1 MACSRLLRPAPSSFL
16 ALAYATTYNSLYY
29 LVKSGARAY
38 LFLLRMI
45 LTCPS
50 CNTRYM
56 LDMASTR
63 PEGQTVRCFKC
74 KHTWVQDRPRVEEGP
89 VASTDIP
96 SYGGDKLI
104 GLKKFER
111 HSIDRKTGK
120 PIVAKPK
127 LQISGIVDW
136 VLFFVVFGAA
146 ITSAAIVYRDTMRKI
161 WPASNR
167 LYTLIGDAAH
177 EIRPISNRLYTLI
190 DLDADKEDTMENETT
205 EKSVPAEK
213 QSGQEAIP

>member
-1 MACSRLLRPAPSSFL
+1 
-16 ALAYATTYNSLYY
+16 
-29 LVKSGARAY
+29 
-38 LFLLRMI
+38 MI

-56 LDMASTR
+56 LDMASMR

-74 KHTWVQDRPRVEEGP
+74 KHTWVQDRPRVEEC
-89 VASTDIP
+89 
-96 SYGGDKLI
+96 
-104 GLKKFER
+104 
-111 HSIDRKTGK
+111 HSIDRETGK
-120 PIVAKPK
+120 PVVAKPK

-146 ITSAAIVYRDTMRKI
+146 ITSAAIVYRDAMREI

-167 LYTLIGDAAH
+167 LYTLIG
-177 EIRPISNRLYTLI
+177 
-190 DLDADKEDTMENETT
+190 LDADKEDTMEDETT

-213 QSGQEAIP
+213 QSGQEAMP

>member
-1 MACSRLLRPAPSSFL
+1 
-16 ALAYATTYNSLYY
+16 
-29 LVKSGARAY
+29 
-38 LFLLRMI
+38 
-45 LTCPS
+45 
-50 CNTRYM
+50 
-56 LDMASTR
+56 
-63 PEGQTVRCFKC
+63 
-74 KHTWVQDRPRVEEGP
+74 
-89 VASTDIP
+89 
-96 SYGGDKLI
+96 
-104 GLKKFER
+104 
-111 HSIDRKTGK
+111 
-120 PIVAKPK
+120 VAKPK

>member
-1 MACSRLLRPAPSSFL
+1 
-16 ALAYATTYNSLYY
+16 
-29 LVKSGARAY
+29 
-38 LFLLRMI
+38 MI

-56 LDMASTR
+56 LDMASIR

-74 KHTWVQDRPRVEEGP
+74 KHTWVQDRPRVEEC
-89 VASTDIP
+89 
-96 SYGGDKLI
+96 
-104 GLKKFER
+104 
-111 HSIDRKTGK
+111 HSIDRETGK
-120 PIVAKPK
+120 PVVAKPK

-146 ITSAAIVYRDTMRKI
+146 ITSAAIVYRDKMREI

-167 LYTLIGDAAH
+167 LYTLIGDVAH
-177 EIRPISNRLYTLI
+177 EIRPISDRLYTLI
-190 DLDADKEDTMENETT
+190 GLDADEEDTMADETT

-213 QSGQEAIP
+213 QSGQETMP